1 METVYAS
8 LVGQSNDGIGGV
20 MVASLAAAATGY
32 DLTPNRTR
40 FRRQVAACMSINPQ
54 ATGDDNDAP
63 SRDMAYQ
70 HILRLNA
77 ASVILYLVNYYAIVP
92 TAHVFAATLGSRSS
106 GAALIGMANIG
117 SVTSSFFHVLLIS
130 KPKSFIRK
138 RVELIDLRVPLI
150 LCSVFAILGNMLYS
164 YSVTKTS
171 LAMALGAR
179 FLVGLGSA
187 EVLNRQLLATAV
199 PQETIN
205 TEVARL
211 TKKSFLT
218 ISVALLLGS
227 LVDITVEDRSD
238 FTFQS
243 ENMLPALVNPM
254 LSLSAS
260 VTDNSTL
267 MNAPETQA
275 SSTSATSST
284 IIPSLGR
291 HRLFSLQSLGY
302 VMMSLWFAQMIGL
315 LLFFD
320 VPKNKRK
327 RRKASVNQN
336 NLANH
341 TQEEDFD
348 SDSQSVI
355 ADEIGHGDD
364 GTLEKLQTMSRK
376 PSKNGH
382 SHHTYMES
390 ITEIRR
396 LLVSNVACPTT
407 IAVLCIAKTTGE
419 VVLSSCGSIAHRY
432 FDWSGARSGLFM
444 GLIATMILP
453 INLTLASE
461 RNYTERGIMKL
472 ALVVARWGL
481 ILMVNYEALFFFAI
495 SLVKGSMR
503 EESSTGRIYYY
514 DSIFGG
520 VQYVVSF
527 TIIFLSVV
535 TLESV
540 TLALI
545 SKVQVAPRQM
555 RKYTID
561 TSFVVM
567 LISALSRLIG
577 DTLIVAFD
585 ASSWALF
592 NNDIVNSLCFVLII
606 AVTIGIY
613 FVKKHYFFLI

>member
-1 METVYAS
+1 MRE
-8 LVGQSNDGIGGV
+8 GIV
-20 MVASLAAAATGY
+20 TG
-32 DLTPNRTR
+32 DTAKL
-40 FRRQVAACMSINPQ
+40 QVA
-54 ATGDDNDAP
+54 
-63 SRDMAYQ
+63 
-70 HILRLNA
+70 
-77 ASVILYLVNYYAIVP
+77 V
-92 TAHVFAATLGSRSS
+92 S
-106 GAALIGMANIG
+106 GEVVKDLCSDSWN
-117 SVTSSFFHVLLIS
+117 FEFVLLHQQEWDSRVCSQHEI
-130 KPKSFIRK
+130 KSFIPIVGCNPVCHEFCKLPRINLCCAEELMDVCESRCGFTQLCLFEGKDGCLWFCIVEDCRLRLQLEGVNSRFVSAGRSFRK
-138 RVELIDLRVPLI
+138 GFSLQCASQF
-150 LCSVFAILGNMLYS
+150 LCF
-164 YSVTKTS
+164 
-171 LAMALGAR
+171 GAR

-243 ENMLPALVNPM
+243 ENMLPALTNPM
-254 LSLSAS
+254 MSLSAS

-461 RNYTERGIMKL
+461 RNYTERGIIKL

>member
-8 LVGQSNDGIGGV
+8 LVGQSNGIGGV

-77 ASVILYLVNYYAIVP
+77 ASVILYLVNYYAVVP

-106 GAALIGMANIG
+106 GAALIGVANIG
-117 SVTSSFFHVLLIS
+117 SILSSFFHVLLIS

-164 YSVTKTS
+164 YSVTKAS

-211 TKKSFLT
+211 AKKSFCM

-243 ENMLPALVNPM
+243 ENMLPALANPM
-254 LSLSAS
+254 MSLSAS

-284 IIPSLGR
+284 IIPPLGQ

-355 ADEIGHGDD
+355 PDEIGHGDD

-396 LLVSNVACPTT
+396 LVVSNVACPTT